1 MGTSSPELN
10 VLMAVGGGLTGSIEK
25 SSMNK
30 LTCKHEFA
38 TSWLLGDAEG
48 GVNIPS
54 TSLDSR

>member
-1 MGTSSPELN
+1 MWELAHLAECSQGSGRG
-10 VLMAVGGGLTGSIEK
+10 VIGSIEK